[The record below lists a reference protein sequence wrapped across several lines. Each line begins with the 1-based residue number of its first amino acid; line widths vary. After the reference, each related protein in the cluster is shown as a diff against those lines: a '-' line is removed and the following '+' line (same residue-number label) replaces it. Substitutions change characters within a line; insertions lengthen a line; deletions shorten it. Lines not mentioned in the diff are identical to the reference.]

1 MSVVSL
7 LLYGYGN
14 PGRCDDGL
22 GVAFAERI
30 QLRGLEGITVETN
43 YQLNAEDALE
53 ASHHDIVLFADA
65 SHTVADD
72 FRLSRL
78 MPEGEVSF
86 TTHAM
91 SPGSVLALCRELY
104 DKQPEAYLL
113 ELRGYQWDMAEELS
127 PEGVGVLEKTV
138 SFMEPLL
145 RTGDFRTLRAA
156 AGEPNEVGRE

>member
-1 MSVVSL
+1 MASL

-14 PGRCDDGL
+14 PGRRDDGL

-30 QLRGLEGITVETN
+30 QSRGLEGITVETN

-65 SHTVADD
+65 SRTVTDD

-104 DKQPEAYLL
+104 DRRPEAYLL
-113 ELRGYQWDMAEELS
+113 ELRGHQWDMAEELS
-127 PEGVGVLEKTV
+127 PEGIGVLDKTV

-145 RTGDFRTLRAA
+145 RTGDFRALRAA
-156 AGEPNEVGRE
+156 AAEPNEVGRE